1 MKKHWL
7 YKLQTRAVV
16 PLLAMMPLTGVL
28 TEKHGLR
35 HLKRHNVALKVSDKV
50 SNSPRMTTI
59 TLRRQVLDHTGR
71 PAARPANYSGEET
84 ILSADQ

>member
-1 MKKHWL
+1 MNKHWL

-35 HLKRHNVALKVSDKV
+35 HLKQHNVALRVSDKV
-50 SNSPRMTTI
+50 SN
-59 TLRRQVLDHTGR
+59 G
-71 PAARPANYSGEET
+71 
-84 ILSADQ
+84 SADDDHYAPPASPGAHRETGS